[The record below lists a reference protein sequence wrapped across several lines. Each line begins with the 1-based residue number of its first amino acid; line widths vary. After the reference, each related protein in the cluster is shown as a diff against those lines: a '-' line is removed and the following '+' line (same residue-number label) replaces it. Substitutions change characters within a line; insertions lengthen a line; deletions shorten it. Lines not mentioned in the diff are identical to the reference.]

1 MAKKQLVLVDEV
13 QREEPKSL
21 WGRPW
26 TRGADVQSVWRRYG
40 WMPPTEYR
48 NDWLFKQNREALKD
62 DR

>member
-1 MAKKQLVLVDEV
+1 MTDVTVIETKLVD
-13 QREEPKSL
+13 PKSL

-40 WMPPTEYR
+40 WVPPTEYR
-48 NDWLFKQNREALKD
+48 TDWLFGKNREVVD

>member
-1 MAKKQLVLVDEV
+1 MAKQDLVVVVDN
-13 QREEPKSL
+13 RDPKTL

-40 WMPPTEYR
+40 WVPPTEYR
-48 NDWLFKQNREALKD
+48 NDWLFKQNREVVD